1 MRIADTTRQA
11 NVLRTIQDLRTR
23 QADAQARALTGRQVN
38 KPSDDPAAAAELARI
53 RASSAQADTQLKA
66 ASSARGD
73 LELAEGALAQAGDL
87 FQQVQELAMQGANG
101 SLDAQNRTSLA
112 AQIQGIKDQLVSLAN
127 TQGATG
133 YLFAGS
139 KTTTPP
145 FAASGAFSGDATD
158 HVVDLGGATPTS
170 VGVSGADAFT
180 AAGGRDVFADLDS
193 LIAALSANSQGGV
206 QAELVNLEASRKQ
219 LTNVRALAGIKM
231 DRLQTTEDILGQAKL
246 ALAQREETTA
256 GADPYQAYSDLV
268 TLGQSLEQ
276 AVGVAKKVLDLGD
289 LFRV

>member
-38 KPSDDPAAAAELARI
+38 KPSDDPAAAAELSRI
-53 RASSAQADTQLKA
+53 RASSAQADIHLKA
-66 ASSARGD
+66 ATLARGD
-73 LELAEGALAQAGDL
+73 LELAEGVLAQAGDL
-87 FQQVQELAMQGANG
+87 FQQAHDIAMQGANG
-101 SLDAQNRTSLA
+101 SLDAATRATLA
-112 AQIQGIKDQLVSLAN
+112 SQVQGLKEQLVGLAN

-133 YLFAGS
+133 YLFGGS
-139 KTTTPP
+139 KTATQP
-145 FAASGAFSGDATD
+145 FAANGAFSGDGHD
-158 HVVDLGGATPTS
+158 HVVDVGGASPTS

-180 AAGGRDVFADLDS
+180 AAGGRDVFADLD
-193 LIAALSANSQGGV
+193 ALVTALNANSQSGV
-206 QAELVNLEASRKQ
+206 QATLSNLETSRKQ
-219 LTNVRALAGIKM
+219 ITNVRAAAGIKM

-246 ALAQREETTA
+246 ALAQREESTA

-276 AVGVAKKVLDLGD
+276 AVGVAKKVLDLGE
-289 LFRV
+289 LFRI

>member
-11 NVLRTIQDLRTR
+11 DVLRTIQDLRTR

-66 ASSARGD
+66 AGVAKGD
-73 LELAEGALAQAGDL
+73 LEVAEGVLAQAGDL
-87 FQQVQELAMQGANG
+87 FQQAHDLAMQGSNG
-101 SLDAQNRTSLA
+101 SMDAANRATLA
-112 AQIQGIKDQLVSLAN
+112 SQVQGLKDQLVGLAN

-139 KTTTPP
+139 KTATQP
-145 FAASGAFSGDATD
+145 FAASGAFSGDNTD
-158 HVVDLGGATPTS
+158 HVVDLGGAAPTS
-170 VGVSGADAFT
+170 VSASGADAFT

-193 LIAALSANSQGGV
+193 LITALNSNSQSGV
-206 QAELVNLEASRKQ
+206 QATLANLEASRKQ
-219 LTNVRALAGIKM
+219 ITNVRALAGIKL
-231 DRLQTTEDILGQAKL
+231 DRLNTTEDILGQAKL

-289 LFRV
+289 LFRT

>member
-1 MRIADTTRQA
+1 MRIADTTRNA
-11 NVLRTIQDLRTR
+11 SVLRTIQDLRSR

-53 RASSAQADTQLKA
+53 RASSAQADNQLKA
-66 ASSARGD
+66 ASVAKGD
-73 LELAEGALAQAGDL
+73 VELAEGVLAQAGDL
-87 FQQVQELAMQGANG
+87 FQQAHDLAMQGANG
-101 SLDAQNRTSLA
+101 SMDAATRASLA
-112 AQIQGIKDQLVSLAN
+112 SQVQGIKDQLVGLAN

-133 YLFAGS
+133 YLFGGS
-139 KTTTPP
+139 KTTTQP
-145 FAASGAFSGDATD
+145 FATSGAFSGDNND
-158 HVVDLGGATPTS
+158 HVVDLGGSSPTS

-193 LIAALSANSQGGV
+193 LVTALNSNSQSGIQGTL
-206 QAELVNLEASRKQ
+206 ANLEASRKQ
-219 LTNVRALAGIKM
+219 LTNVRALAGIKI
-231 DRLQTTEDILGQAKL
+231 DRLNTTEDILGQAKL

-276 AVGVAKKVLDLGD
+276 AVGIAKKILDLGD
-289 LFRV
+289 LFRI

>member
-1 MRIADTTRQA
+1 MRIADTTRNA
-11 NVLRTIQDLRTR
+11 SVLRTIQDLRSR

-53 RASSAQADTQLKA
+53 RASSAQADNQLKA
-66 ASSARGD
+66 ASVARGD
-73 LELAEGALAQAGDL
+73 VELAEGVLAQAGDL
-87 FQQVQELAMQGANG
+87 FQQAHDLAMQGANG
-101 SLDAQNRTSLA
+101 SMDAATRASLA
-112 AQIQGIKDQLVSLAN
+112 SQVQGIKDQLVGLAN

-133 YLFAGS
+133 YLFGGS
-139 KTTTPP
+139 KTTTQP
-145 FAASGAFSGDATD
+145 FATSGAFSGDNND
-158 HVVDLGGATPTS
+158 HVVDLGGSSPTS

-193 LIAALSANSQGGV
+193 LVTALNSNSQSGIQGTL
-206 QAELVNLEASRKQ
+206 ANLEASRKQ
-219 LTNVRALAGIKM
+219 ITNVRALAGIKI
-231 DRLQTTEDILGQAKL
+231 DRLNTTEDILGQAKL

-276 AVGVAKKVLDLGD
+276 AVGIAKKILDLGD
-289 LFRV
+289 LFRI

>member
-23 QADAQARALTGRQVN
+23 QADAQERALTGRQVN

-66 ASSARGD
+66 ASTARGD
-73 LELAEGALAQAGDL
+73 LELAEGVLAQASDL
-87 FQQVQELAMQGANG
+87 FQQAHDIAMQGANG
-101 SLDAQNRTSLA
+101 SMDASTRASLA
-112 AQIQGIKDQLVSLAN
+112 NQVQGLKDMLVGLAN

-133 YLFAGS
+133 YLFGGS
-139 KTTTPP
+139 KTTTAP
-145 FAASGAFSGDATD
+145 FAASGAFSGDAAD
-158 HVVDLGGATPTS
+158 HVVDLGGAAPTVVS
-170 VGVSGADAFT
+170 ASGADAFT

-193 LIAALSANSQGGV
+193 LITALNANSQTGV
-206 QAELVNLEASRKQ
+206 QATLDNLDTSRKQ
-219 LTNVRALAGIKM
+219 ITTVRALAGIKM
-231 DRLQTTEDILGQAKL
+231 DRLQTTEDILSQAKL

-256 GADPYQAYSDLV
+256 GADPYKAYSDLV

>member
-23 QADAQARALTGRQVN
+23 QADAQERALTGRQVN

-66 ASSARGD
+66 AGTARGD
-73 LELAEGALAQAGDL
+73 LELAEGVLAQAGDL
-87 FQQVQELAMQGANG
+87 FQQAHDIAMQGANG
-101 SLDAQNRTSLA
+101 SMDASTRASLA
-112 AQIQGIKDQLVSLAN
+112 NQVQGLKDMLVGLAN

-133 YLFAGS
+133 YLFGGS

-145 FAASGAFSGDATD
+145 FASSGAFSGDGID
-158 HVVDLGGATPTS
+158 HVVDLGGASPTS
-170 VGVSGADAFT
+170 VSASGADAFT

-193 LIAALSANSQGGV
+193 LMTALNANSQTGV
-206 QAELVNLEASRKQ
+206 QATLDNLDASRKQ
-219 LTNVRALAGIKM
+219 LTTVRALAGIKM
-231 DRLQTTEDILGQAKL
+231 DRLQTTEDILSQAKL
-246 ALAQREETTA
+246 ALAEREETTA
-256 GADPYQAYSDLV
+256 GADPYKAYSDLV

-276 AVGVAKKVLDLGD
+276 AVGVAKKVLELGD

>member
-11 NVLRTIQDLRTR
+11 DVLRTVQDLRTR

-53 RASSAQADTQLKA
+53 RASSAQADTHLKA
-66 ASSARGD
+66 ATLARGD
-73 LELAEGALAQAGDL
+73 MELAEGVLAQAGDL
-87 FQQVQELAMQGANG
+87 FQQAHDIAMQGANG
-101 SLDAQNRTSLA
+101 SLDAATRATLA
-112 AQIQGIKDQLVSLAN
+112 SQVQGLKEQLVGLAN

-133 YLFAGS
+133 YLFGGS
-139 KTTTPP
+139 KTATQP
-145 FAASGAFSGDATD
+145 FAASGAFSGDDHD
-158 HVVDLGGATPTS
+158 HVVDVGGASPTS

-180 AAGGRDVFADLDS
+180 ALGGRDVFADLD
-193 LIAALSANSQGGV
+193 ALVTALNANSQSGV
-206 QAELVNLEASRKQ
+206 QATLSNLETSRQQ

-231 DRLQTTEDILGQAKL
+231 DRLRTTEDILGQAKL
-246 ALAQREETTA
+246 ALAQREEATA

-276 AVGVAKKVLDLGD
+276 AVGVARKVLDLGD

>member
-11 NVLRTIQDLRTR
+11 NVLHTIQDLRTR

-66 ASSARGD
+66 ATSARGN
-73 LELAEGALAQAGDL
+73 LEMAEGVLAQAGDL
-87 FQQVQELAMQGANG
+87 FARAHEIAMQGANG
-101 SLDAQNRTSLA
+101 TLDAANRASLA
-112 AQIQGIKDQLVSLAN
+112 SEVQGLKEQLVSLAN
-127 TQGATG
+127 TQGSAG

-139 KTTTPP
+139 KTNTPP
-145 FAASGAFSGDATD
+145 FAASGAFAGDDND

-180 AAGGRDVFADLDS
+180 VQGGRDVFADLDA
-193 LIAALSANSQGGV
+193 LAAALNANDQSGVSAT
-206 QAELVNLEASRKQ
+206 LTNLDASRKQ
-219 LTNVRALAGIKM
+219 ITNVRALAGLKM

-246 ALAQREETTA
+246 ALAQREEATA

-276 AVGVAKKVLDLGD
+276 AVGVAKKVLDLGE

>member
-1 MRIADTTRQA
+1 MRIADTTRNA
-11 NVLRTIQDLRTR
+11 SVLRTIQDLRSR

-53 RASSAQADTQLKA
+53 RASSAQADNQLKA
-66 ASSARGD
+66 ASVAKGD
-73 LELAEGALAQAGDL
+73 VELAEGVLAQAGDL
-87 FQQVQELAMQGANG
+87 FQQAHDLAMQGANG
-101 SLDAQNRTSLA
+101 SMDAATRASLA
-112 AQIQGIKDQLVSLAN
+112 SQVQGIKDQLVGLAN

-133 YLFAGS
+133 YLFGGS
-139 KTTTPP
+139 KTTTQR
-145 FAASGAFSGDATD
+145 FATSGAFSGDNND
-158 HVVDLGGATPTS
+158 HVVDLGGSSPTS

-193 LIAALSANSQGGV
+193 LVTALNSNSQSGIQGTL
-206 QAELVNLEASRKQ
+206 ANLEASRKQ
-219 LTNVRALAGIKM
+219 LTNVRALAGIKI
-231 DRLQTTEDILGQAKL
+231 DRLNTTEDILGQAKL

-276 AVGVAKKVLDLGD
+276 AVGIAKKILDLGD
-289 LFRV
+289 LFRI

>member
-11 NVLRTIQDLRTR
+11 DVLRTISDLRTR

-66 ASSARGD
+66 ASTARGD
-73 LELAEGALAQAGDL
+73 VELAEGVLAQAGDL
-87 FQQVQELAMQGANG
+87 FQQAHDIAMQGANG
-101 SLDAQNRTSLA
+101 SLDASTRASLA
-112 AQIQGIKDQLVSLAN
+112 SQVQGIKDQLIGIAN

-139 KTTTPP
+139 KTNAPP
-145 FAASGAFSGDATD
+145 FAASGAFSGDGND
-158 HVVDLGGATPTS
+158 HVVDLGGASPTS

-193 LIAALSANSQGGV
+193 LMTALNANSQSGV
-206 QAELVNLEASRKQ
+206 QATLTNIDASRKQ
-219 LTNVRALAGIKM
+219 ITNVRALAGIKM

-256 GADPYQAYSDLV
+256 GADPYKAYSDLV

-276 AVGVAKKVLDLGD
+276 AVGIAKKVMDLGA
-289 LFRV
+289 LFQT